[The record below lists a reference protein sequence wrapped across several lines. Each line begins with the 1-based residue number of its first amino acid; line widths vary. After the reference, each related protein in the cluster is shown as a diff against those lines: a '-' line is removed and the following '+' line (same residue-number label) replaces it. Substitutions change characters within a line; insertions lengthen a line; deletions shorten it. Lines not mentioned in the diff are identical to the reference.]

1 MDSPQRRKR
10 KQQARI
16 YKPAYAKFL
25 SVRSLTVCL
34 SFFVFVLFISSDRL
48 PIHKGVSFR
57 PVLRTS
63 TLSLLPAFLTGNGGA
78 HATSKSRYPRLVV
91 EGRVLMPDHLML
103 IVSTK
108 LTPPVDNLDCVYY
121 DLVLEQVVLKPV
133 LSVDEYHQF
142 KSIVRCHL
150 PPLNFS
156 ASVNLRGRQ
165 RGRLG
170 NVVVER
176 RDWLLRLNQSVV
188 PSWDRVVY
196 EAVLDWN
203 AHTRNVVV
211 FAKGLNLKPHREA
224 DARKFRCHFSL
235 TDFDQHHRG
244 LFVLT
249 TQAIAAAQETV
260 RCLLPRSILNNPDKA
275 KDIRVTVGRRGDGN
289 VEGADD
295 APLPSIAKL
304 QNVNSHQGKSNTG
317 KYELCACTML
327 WNQASFLREWIIYH
341 AWLGIERWFIY
352 DNNSDDELQEVIDE
366 LNLHDYNITRH
377 AWPWVKTQE
386 AGFSHCALRAKHE
399 CKWLG
404 LFDVDEFFYFPHDR
418 GQDIPGPNS
427 LRALVMNY
435 TDSPTYAEIR
445 TACHSYGP
453 SGLTSSPS
461 QGVTVGYTC
470 RLEAPERH
478 KSIVRPELLHTTLL
492 NAVHHF
498 RLQDGYRYLDLPES
512 KAVVNHYKYQV
523 WDTFKA
529 KFFRRVSTY
538 VTNWQDDQ
546 NKGSKDRAPGL
557 GTEAIEP
564 HNWRLQFC
572 EVWDT
577 GLKDFVM
584 ANFADSASGFL
595 PWERSLA

>member
-1 MDSPQRRKR
+1 MESPQGRKR

-16 YKPAYAKFL
+16 HKPAYAKLFP
-25 SVRSLTVCL
+25 VRSLTICL

-48 PIHKGVSFR
+48 PVHKGVSIR

-78 HATSKSRYPRLVV
+78 GAT
-91 EGRVLMPDHLML
+91 
-103 IVSTK
+103 
-108 LTPPVDNLDCVYY
+108 NCVYY
-121 DLVLEQVVLKPV
+121 DLVLEQAVLRPV

-170 NVVVER
+170 SVVVER
-176 RDWLLRLNQSVV
+176 RDWLLRHNQSVV

-203 AHTRNVVV
+203 APIRNVAV

-235 TDFDQHHRG
+235 TDFDEHHRG
-244 LFVLT
+244 LFVFT
-249 TQAIAAAQETV
+249 TRAISAAQETV
-260 RCLLPRSILNNPDKA
+260 RCLLPRGILNNPEKA
-275 KDIRVTVGRRGDGN
+275 KDIQVTVSRRGDDN
-289 VEGADD
+289 GAGD
-295 APLPSIAKL
+295 APLPSIAKV
-304 QNVNSHQGKSNTG
+304 QNTISRQGKSGRG

-327 WNQASFLREWIIYH
+327 WNQAAFLREWIAYH
-341 AWLGIERWFIY
+341 SWLGIERWFIY
-352 DNNSDDELQEVIDE
+352 DNNSDDELEEVIDE
-366 LNLHDYNITRH
+366 LNLLDYNITRH

-453 SGLTSSPS
+453 SGLTSPPT

-512 KAVVNHYKYQV
+512 KAVVNHYKYQA

-538 VTNWQDDQ
+538 VTNWQEDQ

-564 HNWRLQFC
+564 PNWRLRFC

-595 PWERSLA
+595 PWERSLV